1 MLLGDL
7 YSKNILRRGFMG
19 NCCDYLTGEIDEL
32 MEEYLKDG
40 NLNGSILVSQGRNVL
55 YKRGLGYA
63 NMEWKIPNEPDTR
76 HSAGSLIDQFTSML
90 ILQLVEAGKI
100 SLDGYITDYL
110 DYYRSDTGKLI
121 SIYNLLTCTSGIP
134 DYTEKPGFIENK
146 IHQAEYTVKNFITD
160 YCSDDLKFEPGTK
173 FTYSNSDY
181 CILGAIIEKVAGKSF
196 GEVLKEN
203 ILIPLNMTNSG
214 YDDDDYAIVEKHSS
228 TYEKTIKGYK
238 RANCW
243 DRNTVYASGSMYSTV
258 EDLFLWDQA
267 LYTDKLLSEKYQDI
281 MFKPFINNYACGWS
295 VANAPL
301 CDLCNFLSNPYD
313 FVSHSDDELKNIVTT
328 AYHTGNIFGMHI
340 IVLRIIDKKQS
351 IIFMGNTGITPFNS
365 AIREIIKI
373 LNCPPLAHA

>member
-1 MLLGDL
+1 
-7 YSKNILRRGFMG
+7 MG

-40 NLNGSILVSQGRNVL
+40 TLNGSILVSQGRNVL

-63 NMEWKIPNEPDTR
+63 NMEWKVPNEPDTR
-76 HSAGSLIDQFTSML
+76 HSTGSLINQFTSMF

-121 SIYNLLTCTSGIP
+121 SIYHLLTCTSGIP
-134 DYTEKPGFIENK
+134 DYTEKPGFIENRLY
-146 IHQAEYTVKNFITD
+146 QAKYTVKNFITD

-181 CILGAIIEKVAGKSF
+181 CILGAIIEKVTGKSF

-203 ILIPLNMTNSG
+203 ILIPLNMTNSE
-214 YDDDDYAIVEKHSS
+214 YDDGYAIVEKHSS
-228 TYEKTIKGYK
+228 LYEKTIKGYK
-238 RANCW
+238 KTNCCN
-243 DRNTVYASGSMYSTV
+243 RNAVYASGSMYSTV

-267 LYTDKLLSEKYQDI
+267 LYTDKLLSKKYRDM
-281 MFKPFINNYACGWS
+281 MFKPFINNYACGWA
-295 VANAPL
+295 VAKAPL
-301 CDLCNFLSNPYD
+301 CDLYDFLNNPYD
-313 FVSHSDDELKNIVTT
+313 YVSNSDNEHKNIVTT

-340 IVLRIIDKKQS
+340 IILRIIEKKQS
-351 IIFMGNTGITPFNS
+351 IIFMGNTGTAPFNS
-365 AIREIIKI
+365 AICEIIKI